1 MFQARLLSVLEAE
14 VAARLVES
22 VTVLAETVDVAVA
35 AREEVVK
42 AEVEEM
48 VAVAVEEAMVG
59 GKEAEVVE
67 DARAVTL
74 VGAVAE
80 VEGTRTEVLVE
91 RLELA
96 AAEEAVSKLTCISI
110 FCYSLLNNI

>member
-22 VTVLAETVDVAVA
+22 VTVLAETADVAVA
-35 AREEVVK
+35 AREEAVK
-42 AEVEEM
+42 VEVEEM
-48 VAVAVEEAMVG
+48 AAVAVEEAMVD

-67 DARAVTL
+67 GARAVTV

-80 VEGTRTEVLVE
+80 VEGMRTEVLVE
-91 RLELA
+91 MPELA
-96 AAEEAVSKLTCISI
+96 AAEEAVSKLAYISSFAI
-110 FCYSLLNNI
+110 HC

>member
-22 VTVLAETVDVAVA
+22 VTVLAETADVVVA
-35 AREEVVK
+35 AREEAAK

-48 VAVAVEEAMVG
+48 VAVAVEEAMVD

-67 DARAVTL
+67 DARAVTV
-74 VGAVAE
+74 VGVAAE

-91 RLELA
+91 MLERA
-96 AAEEAVSKLTCISI
+96 AAEEAVSKLTYISI
-110 FCYSLLNNI
+110 LCHSLLNNI